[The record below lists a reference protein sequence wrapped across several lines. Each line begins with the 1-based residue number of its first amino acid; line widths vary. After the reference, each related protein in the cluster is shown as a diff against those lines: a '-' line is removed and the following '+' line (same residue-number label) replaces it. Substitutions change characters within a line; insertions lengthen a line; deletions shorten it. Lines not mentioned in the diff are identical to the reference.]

1 MTYRLT
7 YRRVKASDITNTIS
21 PDQIPLLSQ
30 PTRVG
35 IPNFSY
41 IRNKRDNDLETT
53 KGNYTTIDGG
63 VARQPLW
70 LGDRFRPPADPE
82 FHVLLHWAKAELGA
96 EICSGSL
103 HPHRG

>member
-7 YRRVKASDITNTIS
+7 YRRVRASDITSTIS

-63 VARQPLW
+63 VADSYFGSETDFGR
-70 LGDRFRPPADPE
+70 
-82 FHVLLHWAKAELGA
+82 VLIQNSSYYA
-96 EICSGSL
+96 SG
-103 HPHRG
+103 